1 MSYIDKFSY
10 LYLCYMLVTYFYQK
24 AYNCTKSVEMYNKEL
39 YHNNDLV
46 FSVALKY
53 IFECCFMR
61 SRNQLWKRKG
71 CEKIVCQSQDSSRP
85 HQGDTLSWYCIIR
98 DHLEVS
104 LPLYEIVLLVY
115 TGSTSLYWII
125 ISFNKVVISEH

>member
-1 MSYIDKFSY
+1 
-10 LYLCYMLVTYFYQK
+10 
-24 AYNCTKSVEMYNKEL
+24 MYNKEL

-53 IFECCFMR
+53 VFECCFMR

-71 CEKIVCQSQDSSRP
+71 FEKIMCQSQYSNRP
-85 HQGDTLSWYCIIR
+85 HQGDTLGWYCIIR
-98 DHLEVS
+98 GHLEVS

>member
-1 MSYIDKFSY
+1 
-10 LYLCYMLVTYFYQK
+10 MLVTYFYQK

-61 SRNQLWKRKG
+61 SRNQL
-71 CEKIVCQSQDSSRP
+71 
-85 HQGDTLSWYCIIR
+85 
-98 DHLEVS
+98 
-104 LPLYEIVLLVY
+104 
-115 TGSTSLYWII
+115 
-125 ISFNKVVISEH
+125 